1 MIPPSLILDSYP
13 TPEFKFERGN
23 IVAQKPGGLQKMNRQ
38 IRQYKIEFQM
48 QWHELLMCRR
58 ARFQRLAA
66 GISFQTQH
74 KNCIVRIGVV
84 QDGGASI
91 N

>member
-1 MIPPSLILDSYP
+1 MIPPSLIFDSYP
-13 TPEFKFERGN
+13 TLEFKFERGN
-23 IVAQKPGGLQKMNRQ
+23 MKPGGLQKMNRQ

>member
-1 MIPPSLILDSYP
+1 MIPPSLIFDSYP
-13 TPEFKFERGN
+13 TLEFKFERGN
-23 IVAQKPGGLQKMNRQ
+23 MKPVGLQKMNRQ